1 VLTSQSVGATTR
13 AWPRPQATNTWRGVC
28 QALGHWGQIRV
39 PSFSPGGGHSFAV
52 FFWQKLQLRVLL
64 PLRKTIGASLA
75 AGPNFVGSGSQV
87 RSKTLSKGV
96 TNVGSCCST

>member
-1 VLTSQSVGATTR
+1 
-13 AWPRPQATNTWRGVC
+13 
-28 QALGHWGQIRV
+28 V